1 MLTRTRA
8 IVLSNRKHKENAAI
22 LQLYTE
28 EYGRCSY
35 ILYGVQSKRNGKRQS
50 FLQPFSTVVVEGE
63 VRRGEELQQIKEI
76 KSDYP
81 HTNLLFDPY
90 KNIIALFL
98 SEVLLKVLRT
108 NEKDEPLFSF
118 LHHSV
123 RYLDLAEKG
132 IANFHIAFLIRLT
145 QFLGFFPALERDH
158 YFERH
163 YYDLKQ
169 AHFTPVKPPHKY
181 YLIPQEAAFLPQ
193 LTRISYNNMHQFRFN
208 RQERI
213 ELIEKILSYYK
224 IHLQEFGEIKAISVL
239 KEVFD

>member
-8 IVLSNRKHKENAAI
+8 IILSNRKHKENAAI

-35 ILYGVQSKRNGKRQS
+35 ILYGVQSKRNGKRQA

-63 VRRGEELQQIKEI
+63 FQPKREFQQIKEI
-76 KSDYP
+76 RSDYP

-90 KNIIALFL
+90 KNTIALFL
-98 SEVLLKVLRT
+98 SEVLLRVLRT
-108 NEKDEPLFSF
+108 NEKDKPLFLF
-118 LHHSV
+118 LHQSI

-132 IANFHIAFLIRLT
+132 IANFHITFLIRLT
-145 QFLGFFPALERDH
+145 QFLGFFPALENDRFD
-158 YFERH
+158 RH

-169 AHFTPVKPPHKY
+169 AVFTSAKPFHKH

-193 LTRISYNNMHQFRFN
+193 LTRISYNNMHQFRFS
-208 RQERI
+208 RRERI
-213 ELIEKILSYYK
+213 ELLEKILSYYK
-224 IHLQEFGEIKAISVL
+224 IHLQEFGEIRAISVL

>member
-8 IVLSNRKHKENAAI
+8 IILSNRKHKENAAI

-35 ILYGVQSKRNGKRQS
+35 ILYGVQSKRNGKRQA
-50 FLQPFSTVVVEGE
+50 FLQPFSSVIVEGE
-63 VRRGEELQQIKEI
+63 SLPRHELQQVKEI
-76 KSDYP
+76 KPDYP
-81 HTNLLFDPY
+81 QTNLLFDPY
-90 KNIIALFL
+90 KNTIALFL

-108 NEKDEPLFSF
+108 NENDKPLFSF
-118 LHHSV
+118 LHHSI

-132 IANFHIAFLIRLT
+132 VANFHITFLIRLT
-145 QFLGFFPALERDH
+145 RFLGFFPALELERFDH
-158 YFERH
+158 H

-169 AHFTPVKPPHKY
+169 AFFTPVKPLHNH
-181 YLIPQEAAFLPQ
+181 YLIPREAAFLPQ
-193 LTRISYNNMHQFRFN
+193 LTRISYANMYQFRFN

-213 ELIEKILSYYK
+213 ELLEKILSYYK
-224 IHLQEFGEIKAISVL
+224 IHLPEFGEIYAISVL

>member
-8 IVLSNRKHKENAAI
+8 IILSNRKHKENAAI

-50 FLQPFSTVVVEGE
+50 FLQPFSTVIVEGE
-63 VRRGEELQQIKEI
+63 SQPKRELQQIKEI

-90 KNIIALFL
+90 KSTIALFL
-98 SEVLLKVLRT
+98 SEVLLKVLNT
-108 NEKDEPLFSF
+108 NEKDKPLFSF

-132 IANFHIAFLIRLT
+132 VANFHITFLIRLT
-145 QFLGFFPALERDH
+145 QFLGFFPALENDRFD
-158 YFERH
+158 RH

-169 AHFTPVKPPHKY
+169 AHFTPVKPLHKH

-193 LTRISYNNMHQFRFN
+193 LTRISYNNMHQFRFS
-208 RQERI
+208 RQERV
-213 ELIEKILSYYK
+213 ELLEKILSYYK
-224 IHLQEFGEIKAISVL
+224 LHLQEFGEIQALYVL

>member
-8 IVLSNRKHKENAAI
+8 IILSNRKHKENAAI

-35 ILYGVQSKRNGKRQS
+35 ILYGVQSKRSGKRQS
-50 FLQPFSTVVVEGE
+50 FLQPFSTVIVEGE
-63 VRRGEELQQIKEI
+63 SRPKQELQQIKEI

-90 KNIIALFL
+90 KNTIVLFL
-98 SEVLLKVLRT
+98 SEVLLRVLRT
-108 NEKDEPLFSF
+108 NEMDKPLFSF
-118 LHHSV
+118 LHNSV

-132 IANFHIAFLIRLT
+132 VANFHIAFLIRLT
-145 QFLGFFPALERDH
+145 QFLGFFPALENDS
-158 YFERH
+158 FDRH

-169 AHFTPVKPPHKY
+169 VQFTPVKPPHKH

-193 LTRISYNNMHQFRFN
+193 LTRISYSNMHQFRFS
-208 RQERI
+208 RRERI
-213 ELIEKILSYYK
+213 ELLGKILSYYEV
-224 IHLQEFGEIKAISVL
+224 HLQEFGEIRAISVL